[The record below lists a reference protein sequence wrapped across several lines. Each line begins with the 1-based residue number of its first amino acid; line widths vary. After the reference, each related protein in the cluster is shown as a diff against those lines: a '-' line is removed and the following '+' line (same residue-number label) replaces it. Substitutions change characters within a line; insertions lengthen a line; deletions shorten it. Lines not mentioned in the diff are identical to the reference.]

1 VTAAELSPSATP
13 PTPPAPQPPASPR
26 FARGASLL
34 RARELGIGIVILLVF
49 AVTTLHNH
57 AFADAGSIQQLLTGA
72 ALIALLGVGETLV
85 VITRNVDLS
94 VGSVVGL
101 SAYIVGDVFKHN
113 PGFPILLGFVLGMAV
128 GAVIGAIN
136 GLITTVLRVPSLVVT
151 LAMLYVVR
159 GVDGLIVNGVTIDPG
174 SIPTAFTEVGYRTF
188 LGVPWLAIIVT
199 VVVGVVGYAMRS
211 FRASRDLYAIG
222 SNPEA
227 AELAGLPA
235 GRRVFTAFLI
245 SGTLAGLA
253 GALFLAL
260 HAQIDV
266 TGGTGYELTVVAAVV
281 VGGVAIFGGSGTVLG
296 AALGAVLLNTINQA
310 LVATRISSFWNE
322 AIAGGLLL
330 AAIAFDR
337 WLSSRVT
344 RSLRSAQGAHR
355 DA

>member
-1 VTAAELSPSATP
+1 VTTAQLT
-13 PTPPAPQPPASPR
+13 PTPPPASPPPLPASPR

-34 RARELGIGIVILLVF
+34 RARELGIGIAILLVF

-128 GAVIGAIN
+128 GAVIGTIN

-151 LAMLYVVR
+151 LAMLYVIR

-188 LGVPWLAIIVT
+188 LGIPWLAIIVT
-199 VVVGVVGYAMRS
+199 VVVGAVGYAMRS

-235 GRRVFTAFLI
+235 GRRVFSAFLI

-266 TGGTGYELTVVAAVV
+266 TGGTGYELTVVSAVV